1 MPARL
6 AAQPAACRHCG
17 TPLDALARTRG
28 LTHCNLAAC
37 RQAADAARTA
47 TLRAALA
54 RKAQDEVARRKLL
67 PQGTGADLPVVW
79 LQHWDAAPVP
89 LGDGER
95 AAHRA
100 FLESAWSEGLRHDPA
115 RHAALTAQGDPPQGR
130 HLCAECQGACCRL
143 GGSTHAF
150 IDATLLQR
158 WLDEHPGA
166 SPADAVQAYVDM
178 LPAQRLDGGCL
189 YQTTT
194 GCAMPRRQRADVCNG
209 FACASLQSVQ
219 RGAAERPG
227 QAFVSLVLDRDQV
240 MRAVVIDDRT
250 RQAFELPPHAPP
262 P

>member
-1 MPARL
+1 MPASL

-17 TPLDALARTRG
+17 APLDALARTRG
-28 LTHCNLAAC
+28 LTHCPLAAC

-47 TLRAALA
+47 TLRATLA

-67 PQGTGADLPVVW
+67 PQGAGADLPVVW

-89 LGDGER
+89 LGDDER

-100 FLESAWSEGLRHDPA
+100 FLESAWAEGLRHDPA

-158 WLDEHPGA
+158 WLDDHPGA
-166 SPADAVQAYVDM
+166 SPADAVQAYLDT
-178 LPAQRLDGGCL
+178 LPPQHLGGGCL
-189 YQTTT
+189 YQTAG
-194 GCAMPRRQRADVCNG
+194 GCALPRERRADICNGYACAPLRSVQQRA
-209 FACASLQSVQ
+209 AQH
-219 RGAAERPG
+219 PG
-227 QAFVSLVLDRDQV
+227 QAFVSLVLDRNQV
-240 MRAVVIDDRT
+240 VHAAVIDDRT
-250 RQAFELPPHAPP
+250 RRAFDLPPDASRP
-262 P
+262 